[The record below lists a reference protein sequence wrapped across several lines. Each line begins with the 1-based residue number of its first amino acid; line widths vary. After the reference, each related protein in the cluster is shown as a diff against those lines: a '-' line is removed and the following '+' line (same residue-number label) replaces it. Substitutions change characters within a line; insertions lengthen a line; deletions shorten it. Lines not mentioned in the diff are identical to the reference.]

1 MTASSVRCVLPTT
14 QLATALAGACI
25 LLAPCS
31 DVSDI
36 AHDEQLK
43 AREYF
48 VEIDDDT
55 LGRKL
60 TMPGAF
66 AKFSVTPVGPHHRAP
81 RIGEHNAD
89 IYGGLLGL
97 SESRLQSLRSAGG
110 I

>member
-1 MTASSVRCVLPTT
+1 MTKREIYEGTLKRRM
-14 QLATALAGACI
+14 

-48 VEIDDDT
+48 VEIDDDM

-81 RIGEHNAD
+81 RVGEHNSE
-89 IYGGLLGL
+89 IYGGLLGV

>member
-1 MTASSVRCVLPTT
+1 VPRTSYKGVLSYRYRSRR
-14 QLATALAGACI
+14 I
-25 LLAPCS
+25 FLAPVA
-31 DVSDI
+31 DASDI
-36 AHDEQLK
+36 AHDEQLR

-48 VEIDDDT
+48 VEIDHDT
-55 LGRKL
+55 VGRKL

-66 AKFSVTPVGPHHRAP
+66 AKFSVTPVGPHRRAP
-81 RIGEHNAD
+81 RIGEHNSE